1 MPAWTVISTDVYCH
15 MFIIDRVSLEL
26 SHTRI
31 GNSSKNSVH
40 NHARCDSKAAW
51 SAGLDLN
58 ATGSREN
65 RQLMG
70 NHLYFICNLT
80 LYYADT
86 LNQAVTGTRRPKS
99 IWRV

>member
-1 MPAWTVISTDVYCH
+1 MCIAICLLLLVQ
-15 MFIIDRVSLEL
+15 LEL
-26 SHTRI
+26 KSQAMRI
-31 GNSSKNSVH
+31 VLRILYTLMFAAIAERPGVQGG
-40 NHARCDSKAAW
+40 ALKATNRR
-51 SAGLDLN
+51 G
-58 ATGSREN
+58 T

-86 LNQAVTGTRRPKS
+86 LNQTVSGTRRPNI